1 MSHLS
6 WVHLLPFVQTL
17 TNCYGIQRKL
27 PSPGFQVE
35 IVLVDYSGSQPPK
48 QKPADGS
55 ADKKSDAKESNAAPV
70 ESNKETGSDD
80 KDDVFSDNEA
90 EDGSSKGRK
99 VSSGGQGGVNGAK
112 ASETSVAQHESS
124 AAASGITKITISGEQ
139 GIARARDDISLKTE
153 ASSKSSSTKAPP
165 AAVESSSMS
174 EFKAIAA
181 DASVFSFGDEDD
193 YGSE

>member
-1 MSHLS
+1 MFRL
-6 WVHLLPFVQTL
+6 L
-17 TNCYGIQRKL
+17 TNYYGIQRKL

-55 ADKKSDAKESNAAPV
+55 ADKKSDADSSTSSNAKDSNAGPV

-99 VSSGGQGGVNGAK
+99 EEVSSSGQGGANGAK
-112 ASETSVAQHESS
+112 ASETSVAQQEPS
-124 AAASGITKITISGEQ
+124 AAASGIEKITISGDQ
-139 GIARARDDISLKTE
+139 GIARASDATSLKTE
-153 ASSKSSSTKAPP
+153 ASSKSGSTKAQPP
-165 AAVESSSMS
+165 AVESSSLS

-193 YGSE
+193 YESE